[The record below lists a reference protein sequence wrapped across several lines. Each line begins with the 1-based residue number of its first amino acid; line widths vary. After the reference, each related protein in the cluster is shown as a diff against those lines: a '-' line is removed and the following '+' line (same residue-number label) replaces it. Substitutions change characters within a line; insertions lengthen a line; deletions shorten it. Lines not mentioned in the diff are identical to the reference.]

1 MFLFVLLL
9 EYLYSVIFKGCLC
22 CIFLLLLIN
31 KKYIKLTM
39 ILFSFLLDVFFNKIF
54 ILPLMIIL
62 SVGSCFFVKLKN
74 KIQVTIFLVI
84 YFAFIYIYLSD
95 FGILIIFKMV
105 INLLL
110 YFLVIGKCYNH
121 INY

>member
-31 KKYIKLTM
+31 KRYIKLTM

-62 SVGSCFFVKLKN
+62 SVGSCFFGKLKN
-74 KIQVTIFLVI
+74 KTQNILFLVV
-84 YFAFIYIYLSD
+84 YFAFIYVYLSD
-95 FGILIIFKMV
+95 FGVLVIFKMI
-105 INLLL
+105 INFLL
-110 YFLVIGKCYNH
+110 YFLVIRKCDNH